1 MILPDVKYSAHL
13 AEGQHTRDLRCIRRE
28 REDHFSEVSAKRDGG
43 LCRPSGSIIIVA
55 LTLMAVPPHILST
68 YSSIAHAI
76 SSPSSTNHA
85 EFPRS
90 HPHQPSANPFYLTN
104 ASDNIVSNASSPN
117 ALLQGQIDGLYRVV
131 KELGARVQTCERK
144 HQGIDRDIR
153 TLMQCF
159 FKVIDGTRHLWAHG
173 RANYSNSKATICRYF
188 IAHQ

>member
-1 MILPDVKYSAHL
+1 
-13 AEGQHTRDLRCIRRE
+13 
-28 REDHFSEVSAKRDGG
+28 
-43 LCRPSGSIIIVA
+43 
-55 LTLMAVPPHILST
+55 MAIPPHILST

-85 EFPRS
+85 EFPGS
-90 HPHQPSANPFYLTN
+90 YSHQPSANPSYLTN

-144 HQGIDRDIR
+144 YQGIDRDIR

-159 FKVIDGTRHLWAHG
+159 LKVIDGTRHFLPL
-173 RANYSNSKATICRYF
+173 
-188 IAHQ
+188 